1 MKSARKMVLIP
12 EAEYQTLSQPHTKE
26 NELDKKEPEYHTFV
40 KKESEPELTFVKPSD
55 SKVNRL
61 KMEMKEV
68 LQGKRDHA
76 AATKMSQLLGAYL
89 RHKESE
95 TPLPTPKKDDVLDY
109 FEPIY
114 YGKAASFLSKLRDL
128 GIEWNTDKEVK
139 LPSGEIIRH
148 SNIVDL
154 MNEAVVSRKKKT
166 NQPPPHGWE
175 DFIQVIASSSIP
187 KSFFT
192 KRSTVKD
199 IERLRQQRHGFWEDY

>member
-12 EAEYQTLSQPHTKE
+12 ETEYQTLQGQPHTKE
-26 NELDKKEPEYHTFV
+26 NELTFVKKEPEYHTFV

-68 LQGKRDHA
+68 LQGKSDHA

-114 YGKAASFLSKLRDL
+114 YGKAASFLSKLLDF
-128 GIEWNTDKEVK
+128 GIEWNQETA
-139 LPSGEIIRH
+139 LSLLHTFRWQ
-148 SNIVDL
+148 
-154 MNEAVVSRKKKT
+154 VSY
-166 NQPPPHGWE
+166 GL
-175 DFIQVIASSSIP
+175 SS
-187 KSFFT
+187 T
-192 KRSTVKD
+192 
-199 IERLRQQRHGFWEDY
+199 

>member
-1 MKSARKMVLIP
+1 MVLIP
-12 EAEYQTLSQPHTKE
+12 EAEYHTLQGQLHTKDSE
-26 NELDKKEPEYHTFV
+26 PELTFVKSEPEYHTFV

-61 KMEMKEV
+61 KMEMKVV
-68 LQGKRDHA
+68 LQGKTDHA

-128 GIEWNTDKEVK
+128 NGIEWNTDKEVK
-139 LPSGEIIRH
+139 LPSGEIIHH
-148 SNIVDL
+148 SNIVDF
-154 MNEAVVSRKKKT
+154 MKEAVVSR
-166 NQPPPHGWE
+166 
-175 DFIQVIASSSIP
+175 
-187 KSFFT
+187 
-192 KRSTVKD
+192 
-199 IERLRQQRHGFWEDY
+199 